1 MILIINIKNYSNYS
15 KKLHQLGMFPYI
27 ALSDESEIKRL
38 ILFFRFKSIQFNK
51 KRTLPFF
58 LAIELITNRKCIASL
73 ANKNIQLLNL
83 RKRNLV
89 GCKITLRKS
98 ILYDF
103 LDRLLRSIL
112 RMDKLQPTQ
121 LFLFNLKKK

>member
-1 MILIINIKNYSNYS
+1 
-15 KKLHQLGMFPYI
+15 
-27 ALSDESEIKRL
+27 
-38 ILFFRFKSIQFNK
+38 
-51 KRTLPFF
+51 
-58 LAIELITNRKCIASL
+58 
-73 ANKNIQLLNL
+73 LNL

-121 LFLFNLKKK
+121 LFLFNLKKKWYNNQYSNESSYSLHITQLMLFYPIEYSLGIHPDVQKINIKFVFSTLSIEERFFVLRYYKIPVLN